1 MITATHVLAALC
13 AVAFCG
19 YGVAWL
25 LVAGWSFRHRAV
37 RDRPDRDR
45 HTAVTILKPLCGI
58 DDDLERNLL
67 SFFALDHDPLQLVF
81 GAADPGDPALDLV
94 RRIARRHRHRDVA
107 IVVGTTSGAA
117 SPKVAMLEAL
127 LPHAKHDVI
136 LLSDS
141 NVRVSPDEIG
151 LVLPEFADPRVGMV
165 HQPVVGVGEHTV
177 AAAIENLHYSEL
189 AGVCVVA
196 IYALAGEHIVNAK
209 GQWVRRAALA
219 DVDGFAGVRHAGADD
234 YRLSRL
240 VAAAGWRLRLAP
252 VPVRTVQRD
261 WSWRQLA
268 ARHLRH
274 SGLRRR
280 LCGAA
285 YPAELFF
292 NPIPWALVLVA
303 TEFAALV
310 PALVAI
316 KIALEVSALRMLRG
330 TFPAWRHAA
339 LIPLKDLFYFVGW
352 FASFTVTTVTWRDR
366 TFRIAKDGEL
376 EPLAP
381 REVSAP
387 RRIRTAGS

>member
-1 MITATHVLAALC
+1 VITASHVFAALC

-19 YGVAWL
+19 YGIAWL

-37 RDRPDRDR
+37 WNRPSRDR

-67 SFFALDHDPLQLVF
+67 SFFALDHEPLQLVF
-81 GAADPGDPALDLV
+81 GTADPGDPALELV

-107 IVVGTTSGAA
+107 IVVGTMSDAA
-117 SPKVAMLEAL
+117 SPKVALLEAL
-127 LPHAKHDVI
+127 LPHAKHDII

-165 HQPVVGVGEHTV
+165 HQPVVGVGEATV

-189 AGVCVVA
+189 AGFCVVA
-196 IYALAGEHIVNAK
+196 IHALAAQHIVNGK

-219 DVDGFAGVRHAGADD
+219 DVDGFAGIRRAGADD
-234 YRLSRL
+234 YRLAQL
-240 VAAAGWRLRLAP
+240 VTEAGWRLRLAP
-252 VPVRTVQRD
+252 VPARTVQRD
-261 WSWRQLA
+261 WSWRQLV

-292 NPIPWALVLVA
+292 NPIPWALALAA
-303 TEFAALV
+303 TEFAAVV
-310 PALVAI
+310 PALVAL

-330 TFPAWRHAA
+330 SFPAWRHAA
-339 LIPLKDLFYFVGW
+339 LIPLKDLVYLVGW
-352 FASFTVTTVTWRDR
+352 FASFTVSTVTWRDR
-366 TFRIAKDGEL
+366 TFRIARHGEL
-376 EPLAP
+376 VPLEP
-381 REVSAP
+381 REATAP
-387 RRIRTAGS
+387 RRIRAAGS

>member
-1 MITATHVLAALC
+1 MITGSHVLAALC
-13 AVAFCG
+13 AVAFSG
-19 YGVAWL
+19 YGLGWL

-37 RDRPDRDR
+37 RSRPDRDR
-45 HTAVTILKPLCGI
+45 RTAVTILKPLCGV

-67 SFFALDHDPLQLVF
+67 SFFAIDHEPLQLVF
-81 GAADPGDPALDLV
+81 GTADPGDPALELV

-107 IVVGTTSGAA
+107 IVVGTTSAAA
-117 SPKVAMLEAL
+117 SPKVALLEAL

-141 NVRVSPDEIG
+141 NVRVAPDEIA

-165 HQPVVGVGEHTV
+165 HQPVVGVDEDSV

-189 AGVCVVA
+189 AGFCVVA
-196 IYALAGEHIVNAK
+196 IHALAGQHIVNAK

-252 VPVRTVQRD
+252 VPVRTVQRA
-261 WSWRQLA
+261 WSWRQLWG
-268 ARHLRH
+268 RHLRH

-292 NPIPWALVLVA
+292 NPLPWAVALAA

-310 PALVAI
+310 PALVAL

-330 TFPAWRHAA
+330 SFPAWRHAA
-339 LIPLKDLFYFVGW
+339 LIPLKDLVYLVGW
-352 FASFTVTTVTWRDR
+352 FASFTVSTVTWRDR
-366 TFRIAKDGEL
+366 TFRIAKGGEL
-376 EPLAP
+376 VPLEP
-381 REVSAP
+381 RETAAP
-387 RRIRTAGS
+387 RRIRAAGS